1 MGQII
6 IVLVYG
12 IIMGFATKA
21 IIENKGY
28 NDNWFWWGFF
38 FGIIALIVAAARP
51 QCVSSIE
58 MNRGLA
64 EEQEK
69 QNELKRKDGRML
81 QEDGWKCICGQLNAS
96 YVGTCSCGRTRAD
109 VEDLK
114 KKKEQEQN
122 QAGESERLKQL
133 QQYKALLDCGA
144 LTEEEFT
151 AKKKQLLNL

>member
-12 IIMGFATKA
+12 IIMGFATQA

-96 YVGTCSCGRTRAD
+96 YVGTCSCGH
-109 VEDLK
+109 
-114 KKKEQEQN
+114 
-122 QAGESERLKQL
+122 S
-133 QQYKALLDCGA
+133 CGCRRS
-144 LTEEEFT
+144 
-151 AKKKQLLNL
+151 

>member
-1 MGQII
+1 
-6 IVLVYG
+6 
-12 IIMGFATKA
+12 
-21 IIENKGY
+21 
-28 NDNWFWWGFF
+28 
-38 FGIIALIVAAARP
+38 
-51 QCVSSIE
+51 

-69 QNELKRKDGRML
+69 QNELNRKDGRML

>member
-12 IIMGFATKA
+12 IIMGFATQA

-64 EEQEK
+64 ETGETE
-69 QNELKRKDGRML
+69 
-81 QEDGWKCICGQLNAS
+81 
-96 YVGTCSCGRTRAD
+96 RT
-109 VEDLK
+109 K
-114 KKKEQEQN
+114 KKRRENVTRRWVEVHLRPIKCVLCWN
-122 QAGESERLKQL
+122 M
-133 QQYKALLDCGA
+133 
-144 LTEEEFT
+144 
-151 AKKKQLLNL
+151 

>member
-12 IIMGFATKA
+12 IIMGFATQA

-58 MNRGLA
+58 MNLCRLPHSPLYRA
-64 EEQEK
+64 PR
-69 QNELKRKDGRML
+69 L
-81 QEDGWKCICGQLNAS
+81 
-96 YVGTCSCGRTRAD
+96 RT
-109 VEDLK
+109 
-114 KKKEQEQN
+114 Q
-122 QAGESERLKQL
+122 SS
-133 QQYKALLDCGA
+133 GA
-144 LTEEEFT
+144 LR
-151 AKKKQLLNL
+151 Q